1 MTNFIHWILI
11 IPSFWD
17 LVALIISAVSL
28 LYTFFSNR
36 YSVDLTNFQLEED
49 REQLLF
55 SYQITN
61 DSSKTLKVYKIG
73 MFSNGQKI
81 SALNFNPMQYDE
93 AENEKDAQQWD
104 REHADSLLGRPI
116 GPNPYRIIG
125 LNNSL
130 VVEKPEFPLMLAPY
144 SQTTLSFYVPTK
156 PDKLTVY
163 TNKRLGI
170 LKHKSFSNN

>member
-1 MTNFIHWILI
+1 MAHFVHWIQI

-17 LVALIISAVSL
+17 LVALMISAVSL

-61 DSSKTLKVYKIG
+61 DSSKTLKVYKIS
-73 MFSNGQKI
+73 MFSNGKKI
-81 SALNFNPMQYDE
+81 SVLNFDTMQYDE
-93 AENEKDAQQWD
+93 DENEKNALQWD
-104 REHADSLLGRPI
+104 REHTDSFLSRPI
-116 GPNPYRIIG
+116 GLNPYRIAN
-125 LNNSL
+125 LNNFSSI
-130 VVEKPEFPLMLAPY
+130 EEPEFPLMLSPY
-144 SQTTLSFYVPTK
+144 SQTSLSFYVPTK

-163 TNKRLGI
+163 ANKRLGI
-170 LKHKSFSNN
+170 SKHKSFTTN